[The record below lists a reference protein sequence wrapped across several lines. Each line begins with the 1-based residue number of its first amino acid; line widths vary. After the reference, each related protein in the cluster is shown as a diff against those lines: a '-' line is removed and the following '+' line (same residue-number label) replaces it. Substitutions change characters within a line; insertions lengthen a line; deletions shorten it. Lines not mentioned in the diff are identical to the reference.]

1 MRTIIGLLLF
11 IIIMCI
17 ALPKKSHENFKM
29 VQNVT
34 GELKDTAKFVD
45 GMVKDWVP
53 NITWYYRWADKFI
66 EWERA
71 KQGLP
76 PLVAAVPQVSVNVR
90 ANNSKYRLTG
100 GLW

>member
-1 MRTIIGLLLF
+1 MRTIIGLLL
-11 IIIMCI
+11 IIIIVCI
-17 ALPKKSHENFKM
+17 VLPKKPHENFKM

-76 PLVAAVPQVSVNVR
+76 PLVPAIPQVSVNVR

>member
-1 MRTIIGLLLF
+1 MQTIIILLLF
-11 IIIMCI
+11 IIIACL
-17 ALPKKSHENFKM
+17 ALVKKPVEHFKM

-34 GELKDTAKFVD
+34 GELKDSARFVD

-71 KQGLP
+71 KKGLP
-76 PLVAAVPQVSVNVR
+76 PLVPTTPQVNVNVR
-90 ANNSKYRLTG
+90 ANNNQYRLTG